1 MYKEGG
7 QCPLCGQDGL
17 CRKVVTETFE
27 YKGNKLH
34 YPNYVIYE
42 CPSCNE
48 AVVDKQS
55 MKESGRA
62 IRDFYRQI
70 DGLLSAAEIIRIRKQ
85 RLCLTQDEA
94 SKILGGGAKSFAR
107 YENSEIIQSKALDN
121 LLRLLD
127 DDPSKLIVIFGKN
140 KVQQESIVIPLPVKY
155 SFQQPDQIKIIQD
168 EEDYYTDKVAN
179 YG

>member
-1 MYKEGG
+1 MNKKEY
-7 QCPLCGQDGL
+7 QCPFCGCDRL
-17 CRKVVTETFE
+17 KKKVVTENFE
-27 YKGNKLH
+27 YKGKSFN
-34 YPNYVIYE
+34 YPNYIIYE
-42 CPSCNE
+42 CLACNE
-48 AVVDKQS
+48 EFVDKKS

-62 IRDFYRQI
+62 IRDFYRQV

-140 KVQQESIVIPLPVKY
+140 KVQQASIVIPLPVKY